1 LWAVGT
7 GLSWS
12 NAMNAFE
19 YGEVSQEQR
28 ESGKPYLQFI
38 NEGTMSLGLYAL
50 AAGSTDTQS
59 PHDEDEIYYVVA
71 GRGSIVVAGERQPV
85 QPGSI
90 VFVAKEVEHRF
101 VDIEEDLSILV
112 FFAPEHRPQ

>member
-1 LWAVGT
+1 
-7 GLSWS
+7 
-12 NAMNAFE
+12 MNAYE
-19 YGEVSQEQR
+19 LSEISQQQA
-28 ESGKPYLQFI
+28 ESDKPYLQFI

-50 AAGSTDTQS
+50 AAGADDTQS
-59 PHDEDEIYYVVA
+59 PHTEDEIYYVVS
-71 GRGSIVVAGERQPV
+71 GRASIVAAGERRLV

>member
-1 LWAVGT
+1 
-7 GLSWS
+7 
-12 NAMNAFE
+12 MNAYE
-19 YGEVSQEQR
+19 LSKISQQQA
-28 ESGKPYLQFI
+28 ESDKPYFQFI

-50 AAGSTDTQS
+50 AAGADDTQS
-59 PHDEDEIYYVVA
+59 PHTEDEIYYVVS
-71 GRGSIVVAGERQPV
+71 GRASIVAAGERRPV

>member
-1 LWAVGT
+1 
-7 GLSWS
+7 
-12 NAMNAFE
+12 MNAFE
-19 YGEVSQEQR
+19 YGEIIQEQA

-50 AAGSTDTQS
+50 DAGSIDTQS
-59 PHDEDEIYYVVA
+59 PHAEDEIYYVVA
-71 GRGSIVVAGERQPV
+71 GQGTIVVAGERRAV
-85 QPGSI
+85 RPGSI